1 MKKGIIIT
9 TMLTTAALIGCTND
23 TTTSKQNDSDIQE
36 IEAADRSDHEE
47 TETTQDI
54 NKHDLYIDPSEPI
67 SIEYDPIDIAKALV
81 KQEMQKYET
90 DSDNWE
96 IATIEITRDE
106 IIDNV
111 SDYDKPA
118 GDIHI
123 VWINGEIESDD
134 GELIFEVGGKNF
146 DLELYKRRNDKY
158 WYIDEHWGIL
168 RDITT
173 TDMPDVTE
181 QNTTDASEQTDGKTF
196 TFENA
201 IRLVETEYDDE
212 DIGITLEDEPKR
224 DNGRTYYVGTIY
236 SIDMQA
242 AGGSGHLATIKV
254 YEDGTI
260 AEQFE

>member
-9 TMLTTAALIGCTND
+9 TMLTTAALIGCTNE

-36 IEAADRSDHEE
+36 IEAVDRSDHEE

-54 NKHDLYIDPSEPI
+54 NKHDLYI
-67 SIEYDPIDIAKALV
+67 DPIDIAKALV

-146 DLELYKRRNDKY
+146 DLELYKLQDDIY
-158 WYIDEHWGIL
+158 WYIDQHWGVL
-168 RDITT
+168 RNLVT
-173 TDMPDVTE
+173 TDLPE
-181 QNTTDASEQTDGKTF
+181 TTDAPKQTANKTF
-196 TFENA
+196 TFEDA
-201 IRLVETEYDDE
+201 IRLAETEYNDD
-212 DIGITLEDEPKR
+212 DIG
-224 DNGRTYYVGTIY
+224 
-236 SIDMQA
+236 
-242 AGGSGHLATIKV
+242 
-254 YEDGTI
+254 
-260 AEQFE
+260 